1 MRTENEEL
9 EVKKGCFVVHPQGE
23 LHEFTTGQERTILFR
38 VRYGNSMIS
47 RTKDWP
53 TNPTWQATD
62 QDREYFSA

>member
-9 EVKKGCFVVHPQGE
+9 KVKKGCFLFILRVNSRIYHGSKR
-23 LHEFTTGQERTILFR
+23 RTILFR

-62 QDREYFSA
+62 RDREYFSA